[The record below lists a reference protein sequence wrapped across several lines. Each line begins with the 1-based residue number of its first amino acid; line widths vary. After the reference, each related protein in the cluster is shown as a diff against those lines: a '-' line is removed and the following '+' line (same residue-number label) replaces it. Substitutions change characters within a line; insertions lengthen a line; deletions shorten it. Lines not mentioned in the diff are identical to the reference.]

1 MSRVLNKKALA
12 WITPTPKKKNTA
24 AELGRG
30 LAAHDEHRKDSNNM
44 SLERLEFFTVDVFAR
59 EIFGGSPLAIFFAA
73 GQLRYQQMQ

>member
-1 MSRVLNKKALA
+1 
-12 WITPTPKKKNTA
+12 
-24 AELGRG
+24 
-30 LAAHDEHRKDSNNM
+30 M